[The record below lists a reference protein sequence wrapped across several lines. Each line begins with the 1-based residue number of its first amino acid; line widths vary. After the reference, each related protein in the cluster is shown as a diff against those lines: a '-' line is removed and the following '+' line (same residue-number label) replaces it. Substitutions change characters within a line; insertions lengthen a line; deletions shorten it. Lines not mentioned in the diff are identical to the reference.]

1 MATRGEAINFLR
13 GINGMREDDD
23 DDGEFT
29 YVLELKDGRSQL
41 VILVVLD
48 DFIVLTSPFADKDD
62 LTARKALDLAVIF
75 GVADFGGHYCL
86 RHVLFL
92 EDLDES
98 EVVNS
103 VSFLGYRADTL
114 ESEVGGDAL

>member
-13 GINGMREDDD
+13 GINGMQEDDD
-23 DDGEFT
+23 GGFT

-41 VILVVLD
+41 VFLVVLD
-48 DFIVLTSPFADKDD
+48 DFIVLTSPFANKDD
-62 LTARKALDLAVIF
+62 ITARKALDLAVIF
-75 GVADFGGHYCL
+75 GVGDFGGHYCL

-103 VSFLGYRADTL
+103 VNFLGYRADSL